1 MRKRFIITLDIGDL
15 PFELYG
21 KNYNEIKDLLEV
33 VYDGVCLD
41 KTAMK
46 KFSDIVGKQAKE
58 YHTPNNKKPWRVVR
72 MFDELGNQI
81 AQES

>member
-1 MRKRFIITLDIGDL
+1 MRKIFIITLDIVNL

-46 KFSDIVGKQAKE
+46 KFSDIVEKQAKE
-58 YHTPNNKKPWRVVR
+58 YHTPGNTKPWRVVR

-81 AQES
+81 TQES

>member
-1 MRKRFIITLDIGDL
+1 MRKRFIITLDIGKL

-46 KFSDIVGKQAKE
+46 KFSDIVKKQAKE
-58 YHTPNNKKPWRVVR
+58 YHTPNNKKPWRVIR
-72 MFDELGNQI
+72 LFDELGNQI

>member
-1 MRKRFIITLDIGDL
+1 MRKRFIITLDIGKL

-46 KFSDIVGKQAKE
+46 KFSDIVEKQAKE
-58 YHTPNNKKPWRVVR
+58 YHTPGNTKPWRVVR
-72 MFDELGNQI
+72 LFDELGNQI